1 MFCKPKTPLGTGFQN
16 NQPDFF
22 YKENFAWIVLKFNGA
37 RPGTGRWPCNFYWR
51 CQRWGWDLVNFPYD
65 ICWWQPDIP
74 QRTPPVFHSIY
85 WYVDSGCVSSINA
98 TFVRTQR
105 FHPRYSYNQ
114 LGFSPRFHVI
124 TLPLS
129 RSMWKPTSL
138 PTMDA
143 SALVR
148 QVTSLKIGDR
158 VFWW

>member
-74 QRTPPVFHSIY
+74 QQHLLVCWFWPCQFNFH
-85 WYVDSGCVSSINA
+85 A

-124 TLPLS
+124 TRHFL

-143 SALVR
+143 SALVP
-148 QVTSLKIGDR
+148 QVTSIENRSGFFDGR
-158 VFWW
+158 VYW